1 MEESKN
7 QGYVAIHEARQ
18 IPHVLFVMIG
28 GTQHAFEMESREK
41 ALQTARTA
49 LEYGFV
55 EIENEK
61 VYLLAG
67 GPKAGTG
74 FIIMSK
80 SDVMEQQL
88 AAQRAQQQQQQAQA
102 ARQIVRPR

>member
-7 QGYVAIHEARQ
+7 AEQSPRT
-18 IPHVLFVMIG
+18 IPHVLVVSAG
-28 GTQHAFEMESREK
+28 GAQHAFEMESREK
-41 ALQTARTA
+41 ALEVARRA
-49 LEYGFV
+49 LEHGFV
-55 EIENEK
+55 EIENER
-61 VYLLAG
+61 VYLLVG

-88 AAQRAQQQQQQAQA
+88 AAQRASAQVAQTRQQL
-102 ARQIVRPR
+102 IRPR

>member
-1 MEESKN
+1 MEDSKN
-7 QGYVAIHEARQ
+7 TEQSPRP
-18 IPHVLFVMIG
+18 IPHVLVVTVAG
-28 GTQHAFEMESREK
+28 SQHAFEMESREK
-41 ALQTARTA
+41 ALETARRS

-55 EIENEK
+55 EIENER
-61 VYLLAG
+61 VYLLVG

-88 AAQRAQQQQQQAQA
+88 AAQKASAQA
-102 ARQIVRPR
+102 AQTRQQLIRPR